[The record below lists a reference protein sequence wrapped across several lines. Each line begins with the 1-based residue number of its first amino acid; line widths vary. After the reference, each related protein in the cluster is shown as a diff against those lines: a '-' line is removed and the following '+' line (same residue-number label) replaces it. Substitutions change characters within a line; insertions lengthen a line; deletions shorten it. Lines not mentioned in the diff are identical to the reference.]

1 MDRRIVAW
9 AEISLVFLALY
20 LGVPLAGLTIDR
32 GLGFPAFPVALRLA
46 GFAFLFVG
54 FAGLAWCFS
63 LFAGARGTPNPR
75 LPPSRLVT
83 SGPYAWTR
91 NPIAGS
97 HFLAVLGVALVI
109 GSPGA
114 VLIVFL
120 LGIPANLIVRFE
132 ERSLE
137 RRPTANPSL
146 GGSRGGRGLR
156 DERTRSRSRSVP
168 QAETE
173 VAPGG

>member
-20 LGVPLAGLTIDR
+20 LGVPLAGLSLDR
-32 GLGFPAFPVALRLA
+32 GLGLPTLPTFVRFA
-46 GFAFLFVG
+46 GVVFLG
-54 FAGLAWCFS
+54 IGLGGLAWCFS

-75 LPPSRLVT
+75 LPPRRLVT

-109 GSPGA
+109 ASPGA
-114 VLIVFL
+114 VLVVFL
-120 LGIPANLIVRFE
+120 LCFPANLFIRLDA
-132 ERSLE
+132 RSL
-137 RRPTANPSL
+137 A
-146 GGSRGGRGLR
+146 LR
-156 DERTRSRSRSVP
+156 FGPADRAFRLSGPRWLPPR
-168 QAETE
+168 A
-173 VAPGG
+173 

>member
-20 LGVPLAGLTIDR
+20 LGVPLAGLSIDR
-32 GLGFPAFPVALRLA
+32 GFGLAALPTLVRGA
-46 GFAFLFVG
+46 GIAFLLVG
-54 FAGLAWCFS
+54 LAGLAWCFS

-75 LPPSRLVT
+75 LPPDRLVR

-97 HFLAVLGVALVI
+97 HFLAVLGVALVV
-109 GSPGA
+109 GSLGA

-120 LGIPANLIVRFE
+120 LGIPANLIVRHE
-132 ERSLE
+132 ERTLE
-137 RRPTANPSL
+137 LRFGAEYRAYLDSVPRWIPRRPI
-146 GGSRGGRGLR
+146 RQR
-156 DERTRSRSRSVP
+156 
-168 QAETE
+168 
-173 VAPGG
+173 